1 VCGPNVSLVTI
12 SGRFRSVCRHYRR
25 WTGKI
30 AKAAVRGIVSMENST
45 HAAQVSVPKK
55 SPTFTPTRL
64 PRVGVRFPQWVT
76 FQRGVFDGIVEFM
89 QAHEPWILEAPID
102 SSGELAPTGIDAR
115 WRGDGLIVFRYTT
128 AESEA
133 WRKAGIP
140 VVNLSSERLGG
151 PFPSVVPDNAGG
163 GAEAARH
170 LLTLGLRD
178 FAFIGRAT
186 PFVDDNLTGLR
197 ITRRYSLERE
207 EGFQRE
213 LAQAGFTSLIF
224 QLEAPPSTGEVW
236 RDLRRMYLEV
246 LQQLP
251 KPCGVFGVDDL
262 LAHGL
267 LQAAQDAGLRVP
279 QDVALVGFND
289 QSHFCHAATPPLSSV
304 RYPGHAIGLRA
315 AETLFTLMQG
325 RPAPGGHVQRV
336 PVAGVTIR
344 ESTNVLMIRDALV
357 AEAVRLI
364 RKQAATSAPRVGEIA
379 DTLGVS
385 VSLLRQRFLDALGLS
400 PKEEVDRAR
409 LDIIRH
415 WITTTDL
422 GSGEIAE
429 KTGFADAG
437 ELRRFFRRGT
447 GKTPREFRQSG
458 KAQAPSHA

>member
-1 VCGPNVSLVTI
+1 MPKTTPP
-12 SGRFRSVCRHYRR
+12 F
-25 WTGKI
+25 
-30 AKAAVRGIVSMENST
+30 AA
-45 HAAQVSVPKK
+45 
-55 SPTFTPTRL
+55 TRL
-64 PRVGVRFPQWVT
+64 PRVGVRFPDWIT
-76 FQRGVFDGIVEFM
+76 FQRGVFDGVIEFM
-89 QAHEPWILEAPID
+89 HAHEPWVLEAPID
-102 SSGELAPTGIDAR
+102 SSGELAPTEIDAS

-140 VVNLSSERLGG
+140 VVNLSTERLGG
-151 PFPSVVPDNAGG
+151 PFPSIVPDNAGG

-170 LLTLGLRD
+170 LLTLGLRN
-178 FAFIGRAT
+178 FAFVGRAT
-186 PFVDDNLTGLR
+186 PFVDDRLTGLK

-213 LAQAGFTSLIF
+213 LAAAGFTPLSF
-224 QLEAPPSTGEVW
+224 QLTTTRHTGEVW
-236 RDLRRMYLEV
+236 RELRRLYLEV
-246 LQQLP
+246 LGSLP

-267 LQAAQDAGLRVP
+267 LQAAQEAGVRVP
-279 QDVALVGFND
+279 QDLALVGFND

-315 AETLFTLMQG
+315 AETLFSLMQG
-325 RPAPGGHVQRV
+325 RPSPDGHVQRV

-344 ESTNVLMIRDALV
+344 ESTNVLMIRDPLV

-364 RKQAATSAPRVGEIA
+364 RKQAATSAPRVGEVA

-385 VSLLRQRFLDALGLS
+385 SSLLRQRFLDALGVS

-415 WITTTDL
+415 WLTATQL
-422 GSGEIAE
+422 GSGEIAS

-437 ELRRFFRRGT
+437 ELRRFFRRST
-447 GKTPREFRQSG
+447 GQTPQEFRHRP
-458 KAQAPSHA
+458 KARGSA